1 VEIEGNLVEFTIVSV
16 YLEDAA
22 VLTFSIKWPRKIPNK
37 LTADV
42 AFFRDIYMGELEK
55 SMRAT
60 FIYQPLNDE
69 VESLVKY
76 LKPSDTYLD
85 IKAMAV
91 EEFKAAFKTWSL
103 HHWTRMA
110 EQLEEGDLV
119 VCPGDHLSGFNP
131 LVNNRQCCNFM
142 QLQILLQ
149 YIAI

>member
-16 YLEDAA
+16 YLEDVV

-76 LKPSDTYLD
+76 LKPSYTYLD
-85 IKAMAV
+85 IEAMAM
-91 EEFKAAFKTWSL
+91 EEFKAAFKT
-103 HHWTRMA
+103 
-110 EQLEEGDLV
+110 
-119 VCPGDHLSGFNP
+119 
-131 LVNNRQCCNFM
+131 
-142 QLQILLQ
+142 
-149 YIAI
+149 